1 MAYDPWDSSY
11 RIPYDL
17 SYCVLYMVHSRVF
30 IMVSY
35 PRTSG
40 DKEIYIHSIRCD
52 YTALAGYH
60 FFNFD

>member
-1 MAYDPWDSSY
+1 MAYNSLDISY

-17 SYCVLYMVHSRVF
+17 SCCVLYMVHSRVF

-35 PRTSG
+35 LRTSG
-40 DKEIYIHSIRCD
+40 DKKIYIHSIRCD
-52 YTALAGYH
+52 YIALAGYR